1 MRRIYPAIMILLII
15 PVPVFLGNYM
25 KKTESLIYGMYP
37 PDFCETD
44 ISKTNFHNITI
55 DLQRRYVD
63 IKSLCNGTRSFTPPS
78 ISRNVTVNKSGNSTI
93 LLIEDLVKMGNET
106 HSRRQIVNITALGNG
121 RYLIA
126 ISDGKVSRFTVE
138 TRVLWTHLSTGTVN
152 RSINMTLLRI
162 NGTDFHYLSYVAV
175 HPDYIMVFSHVL
187 SLGTGGY
194 NGSFSFMNIIPKE
207 KTNMSLVNRSL
218 ELIDFRFNS
227 RTRTIPEPDSF
238 GYCSPMPM
246 GISGA
251 QPDYGTGGYCV
262 PPPSVSDLYEET
274 KEALRDLA
282 KAYSESS
289 KDISK
294 YYNESSDDMGYLSYV
309 LEKKGYDRYVYGEHR
324 EAVSTGGSI
333 YPCEEQCYKC
343 CSKWDETCRQGVLTS
358 SDIVGGSTV
367 CAVSIIGLIGTAIFT
382 LAIPPSVI
390 ATLPAAAK
398 VLGDVGLIASTLG
411 TGGGCGLTMYTYARE
426 ITKCC
431 IGEWYD
437 CDCRCVSIRW

>member
-1 MRRIYPAIMILLII
+1 MRRIYLAIMILLII

-37 PDFCETD
+37 EEFCEMN

-55 DLQRRYVD
+55 DLQGRYVD
-63 IKSLCNGTRSFTPPS
+63 IKSLCNGTRSFIPPS
-78 ISRNVTVNKSGNSTI
+78 ISRNVTVNRSGNSTI

-126 ISDGKVSRFTVE
+126 ISDGKVSRFIVE
-138 TRVLWTHLSTGTVN
+138 TNVLWTHLSTGTVN

-175 HPDYIMVFSHVL
+175 HSDYIMVFSHVL
-187 SLGTGGY
+187 SLGTEGY
-194 NGSFSFMNIIPKE
+194 NGSFSFMNIIPRKE
-207 KTNMSLVNRSL
+207 INRSL

-227 RTRTIPEPDSF
+227 RTRTIPEPLSF
-238 GYCSPMPM
+238 GYCSPIPM

-309 LEKKGYDRYVYGEHR
+309 LEKKGYDRYVYGEHNG
-324 EAVSTGGSI
+324 AVFTGGSM

-343 CSKWDETCRQGVLTS
+343 CSKWDETCRQGTLQRTLVRPDVAGGLASCILGIIPTIPVLS
-358 SDIVGGSTV
+358 QIFSA
-367 CAVSIIGLIGTAIFT
+367 AVAAEATATEAAVAAAGTASTI
-382 LAIPPSVI
+382 LGCGSVVI
-390 ATLPAAAK
+390 AYSMEE
-398 VLGDVGLIASTLG
+398 G
-411 TGGGCGLTMYTYARE
+411 
-426 ITKCC
+426 KCC

-437 CDCRCVSIRW
+437 CNCKCINIRW

>member
-25 KKTESLIYGMYP
+25 KKPESLIYGMYP
-37 PDFCETD
+37 PDFCEMN

-55 DLQRRYVD
+55 DLQRRSVD
-63 IKSLCNGTRSFTPPS
+63 VKSLCNGTRSFTPPS

-93 LLIEDLVKMGNET
+93 LLINDIIKMGDET

-121 RYLIA
+121 RYFVV
-126 ISDGKVSRFTVE
+126 ISDGKVSRFIVE
-138 TRVLWTHLSTGTVN
+138 TRVLWTHLSTGTAN

-175 HPDYIMVFSHVL
+175 HSDYIMVFSHVL
-187 SLGTGGY
+187 SLETEGY
-194 NGSFSFMNIIPKE
+194 NGSFSFMNIIPRKE
-207 KTNMSLVNRSL
+207 INRSL

-227 RTRTIPEPDSF
+227 RTRIIPEPDSF
-238 GYCSPMPM
+238 GYCSPIPV

-274 KEALRDLA
+274 KEVLRDLGS
-282 KAYSESS
+282 AYSESS
-289 KDISK
+289 SSKDLSK

-309 LEKKGYDRYVYGEHR
+309 LKKKGYDRYVYGEHK
-324 EAVSTGGSI
+324 EAVFTGGSM

-343 CSKWDETCRQGVLTS
+343 CSKWDETCSQRIPIIMPDLAVGCIACVASLIALAEPPTS
-358 SDIVGGSTV
+358 SFVL
-367 CAVSIIGLIGTAIFT
+367 VSAESALI
-382 LAIPPSVI
+382 
-390 ATLPAAAK
+390 
-398 VLGDVGLIASTLG
+398 
-411 TGGGCGLTMYTYARE
+411 GGCGACIFGYARE
-426 ITKCC
+426 QGKCC
-431 IGEWYD
+431 VGVWYD
-437 CDCRCVSIRW
+437 CDCRCISIRW

>member
-25 KKTESLIYGMYP
+25 KKPENRIYGMYP
-37 PDFCETD
+37 PDFCEMN

-55 DLQRRYVD
+55 DLKKGSIDV
-63 IKSLCNGTRSFTPPS
+63 KSLCNGTRSFTPPS

-93 LLIEDLVKMGNET
+93 LLINDIIKMGDET
-106 HSRRQIVNITALGNG
+106 HLRRQIVNITVLGNG
-121 RYLIA
+121 RYFVV

-138 TRVLWTHLSTGTVN
+138 TNILWTHLSTGTVN

-175 HPDYIMVFSHVL
+175 HSDYIMVFSHVL
-187 SLGTGGY
+187 SLGTEGY
-194 NGSFSFMNIIPKE
+194 NGSFSFMNIIPRKE
-207 KTNMSLVNRSL
+207 INRSL

-227 RTRTIPEPDSF
+227 RTRTIPEPLSF
-238 GYCSPMPM
+238 GYCSPIPM

-294 YYNESSDDMGYLSYV
+294 YYSESSDDMGYLSYV
-309 LEKKGYDRYVYGEHR
+309 LEKKGYDRYVYGEHKG
-324 EAVSTGGSI
+324 AVSTGGSM

-343 CSKWDETCRQGVLTS
+343 CSKWDKECEHSAWDKYMSISTSNIFSSSVPFTCGVCAGVIIASSIDWKHLVELITS
-358 SDIVGGSTV
+358 S
-367 CAVSIIGLIGTAIFT
+367 ARYK
-382 LAIPPSVI
+382 
-390 ATLPAAAK
+390 AAA
-398 VLGDVGLIASTLG
+398 VLSIGAGIYACGDCAHNVGEYIKDLS
-411 TGGGCGLTMYTYARE
+411 
-426 ITKCC
+426 KCC

-437 CDCRCVSIRW
+437 CNCHCVSIRW